1 MVVKLSELYNTKF
14 FYITM
19 GKDLTY
25 LFSSCNSLR
34 KDPSLKLNAGNKVI
48 DDVFSCFRV
57 GAPVTFDLAGCK
69 FTSDTV
75 YTLLT
80 AQRDYKL
87 DLIDSQDAWR
97 NDILMVNR
105 ERFEKYGD
113 GVQNTVELPI
123 LTQDAMALEFIQS
136 LQKGVL
142 YSVPVTYDKEIWIQ
156 LCVLIQIYRPSIQL
170 FLNGREATLLEFVA
184 SRLTPF
190 DLQQW
195 SEFYMITKQGVMVVD
210 ASKPFYVQRL
220 GYVDLEQAQSVASF
234 VPTAFG
240 KESLKNVMVF
250 RTIANE
256 CIRALNKYKNKRSVT
271 LAELFE

>member
-1 MVVKLSELYNTKF
+1 MVVKLSELYNTKY

-25 LFSSCNSLR
+25 LFSTCNSLR
-34 KDPSLKLNAGNKVI
+34 NNAALEPNAGNKLMA
-48 DDVFSCFRV
+48 DVFACFKV
-57 GAPVTFDLAGCK
+57 GAPVTFDLADCK
-69 FTSDTV
+69 FTSDVV
-75 YTLLT
+75 YTLLA

-87 DLIDSQDAWR
+87 DLVDSKEGWR
-97 NDILMVNR
+97 NDILRTNS
-105 ERFEKYGD
+105 ERFAKYGD
-113 GVQNTVELPI
+113 GIPDAMELP
-123 LTQDAMALEFIQS
+123 LLRQDAKALDFIQG
-136 LQKGVL
+136 LQKGVV
-142 YSVPVTYDKEIWIQ
+142 YSVPVTYDKDIWTQ

-195 SEFYMITKQGVMVVD
+195 SEFYMVTKQGVQIVD

-220 GYVDLEQAQSVASF
+220 GYVDMEQAQSVASF

-240 KESLKNVMVF
+240 KESLKNVMAF

-256 CIRALNKYKNKRSVT
+256 CIRTLNKYKSKRSIT